1 MKMSMSGKGLET
13 RQRILNEA
21 LSQVASVGF
30 EGLTIGTL
38 AEALGLSKSGLFA
51 HFGSREELQM
61 ATLELAAQQFQAS
74 VIDHEAPKGLPRLL
88 ATLSNWF
95 GRYPQGGCVF
105 LSGSAEYDDRPGKM
119 RDALARYHLEWRK
132 LLSYQLKQSQEVGHL
147 DADLD
152 ADQVAFEIFAITAGA
167 HHDLRLFGGKE
178 PGQRTKQAIY
188 RLLVGSGADP
198 QRIVWPKKK
207 RSG

>member
-1 MKMSMSGKGLET
+1 MSGKGSET
-13 RQRILNEA
+13 KQRILNEA
-21 LSQVASVGF
+21 LNQVSSVGF

-61 ATLELAAQQFQAS
+61 ATLELAAEQFQAS
-74 VIDHEAPKGLPRLL
+74 VIDRDAPKGLPRLL

-119 RDALARYHLEWRK
+119 RDALARYHLLWRQ
-132 LLSYQLKQSQEVGHL
+132 LLSQQLKHCQELGQL
-147 DADLD
+147 DANVDSE
-152 ADQVAFEIFAITAGA
+152 QIAFEIFAITAGA

-178 PGQRTKQAIY
+178 PGQRTKLAIQ
-188 RLLVGSGADP
+188 RLLISCGADA
-198 QRIVWPKKK
+198 QRIVWPRKK
-207 RSG
+207 RPVSS

>member
-1 MKMSMSGKGLET
+1 MSGKGTET
-13 RQRILNEA
+13 RLRILNEA

-38 AEALGLSKSGLFA
+38 AEALSISKSGLFA

-61 ATLELAAQQFQAS
+61 AALELAAEQFQAS
-74 VIDHEAPKGLPRLL
+74 VIDVKSPKGLPRLL

-105 LSGSAEYDDRPGKM
+105 LAGSAEYDDRPGKM

-132 LLSYQLKQSQEVGHL
+132 LLSRYLKQCQEVGHL
-147 DADLD
+147 DAEMD

-178 PGQRTKQAIY
+178 PGQRTKLAVN
-188 RLLVGSGADP
+188 RLLLSSGADP
-198 QRIVWPKKK
+198 QDIVWPKKS
-207 RSG
+207 RAAH